1 MENNKSL
8 KQLVDE
14 SGFTITHLA
23 EKVLK
28 CKPAHLS
35 AALTGAGG
43 KRLSPLREEL
53 LRDYLNKVAIA
64 IA

>member
-8 KQLVDE
+8 KELVDE

-35 AALTGAGG
+35 ASLTGAGG
-43 KRLSPLREEL
+43 KRLSPLREEM
-53 LRDYLNKVAIA
+53 LRDYLKKVSIA
-64 IA
+64 VS